1 MVTGAVEHH
10 WARPR
15 GCAVMNGEGRRALA
29 YINTAQLKEPA
40 GPFCP
45 APRLVISD
53 APITGGM
60 PGSTSDQLSLGSFPW
75 PMPTHLGTCADGGVS
90 PHWQAQPGKASV
102 TGITTCT
109 NTDTT
114 VTPRPQGE
122 PRDGRGAMTSGP
134 IGSPTHSRGE
144 DTGRSGYNIEG
155 DQGKPWGLHWDQ
167 PREDTLAVKRAR
179 CAQNL
184 PPLSNAEDVCSWQ
197 RHPCHCLRDREP
209 SWKSSLRPQLRST
222 WETQNLPQGAL
233 VIPTVG
239 VKCKWVCFGRGPRG

>member
-1 MVTGAVEHH
+1 MSPGNNERPFPTFPFRDSARPNAEVLVAHPSSCPHGKTPCESSTAQHGGSCLCTKHVRVGPTTREHTTAEGRGLRGAPERAKSPRPRPRKPLVLCRATGAEMVTGAVEHH

-75 PMPTHLGTCADGGVS
+75 PMPTHLGSCADGGVS

-109 NTDTT
+109 NTDTP

-122 PRDGRGAMTSGP
+122 ARDGRGAMTSGP

-144 DTGRSGYNIEG
+144 DTGRSGI
-155 DQGKPWGLHWDQ
+155 
-167 PREDTLAVKRAR
+167 
-179 CAQNL
+179 
-184 PPLSNAEDVCSWQ
+184 
-197 RHPCHCLRDREP
+197 
-209 SWKSSLRPQLRST
+209 
-222 WETQNLPQGAL
+222 
-233 VIPTVG
+233 
-239 VKCKWVCFGRGPRG
+239 